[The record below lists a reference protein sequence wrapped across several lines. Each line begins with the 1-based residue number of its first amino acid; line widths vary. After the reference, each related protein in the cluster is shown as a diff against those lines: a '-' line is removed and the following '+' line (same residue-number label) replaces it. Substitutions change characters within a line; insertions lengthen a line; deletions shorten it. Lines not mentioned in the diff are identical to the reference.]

1 MKAELSHSLRAR
13 LLGFLL
19 GAIMLAAIVQAATA
33 YLTALAQA
41 DLIFDRHMQKMA
53 LALRSG
59 VALATSP
66 PNNEISSDRANEDF
80 FVQMWTSNGV
90 PVFQSAAHQTLR
102 RPARPGFSDV
112 QAQDRTYRVFSIAT
126 PTQIIQVAQDMAARR
141 DMARTLA
148 ERTVGP
154 TLLMAPL
161 LMLVV
166 WWVVSRSLAPV
177 AKVRSQM
184 ALRKAD
190 ELSPLSEVG
199 LPVEVRPLIQ
209 ELNLLFER
217 LRKAFDSQKVFVAD
231 AAHEMRSPLAALK
244 IQLQGLQRA
253 PDDPAREL
261 AIRRLAAGIDRA
273 AHLVDQLLVLAR
285 QEASAATG
293 LALESIDLAQ
303 VSFLSVSDTLVA
315 AQARQI
321 DLGVHRAESTLL
333 QGHPEALRILVR
345 NLLDNAVKY
354 TPVGGTVD
362 LDVHGTSDGAVLSIE
377 DSGPGIAEE
386 DRGRVLDRFYRAH
399 GAGSTG
405 SGLGLAIVKAI
416 ATLHDASVVL
426 DRSVR
431 LGGLRVQVN
440 FERAASPVAG
450 NNQRS

>member
-1 MKAELSHSLRAR
+1 MKAEIPHSLRAR

-19 GAIMLAAIVQAATA
+19 GAIMLTAIVQAGTV
-33 YLTALAQA
+33 YLTALTQA

-53 LALRSG
+53 MALRSG

-66 PNNEISSDRANEDF
+66 PNNEVSSDRANEDF

-102 RPARPGFSDV
+102 RPAKPGFSDV

-126 PTQIIQVAQDMAARR
+126 PTHLIQVAQDMAARR
-141 DMARTLA
+141 DMARALA
-148 ERTVGP
+148 VRTVGP

-161 LMLVV
+161 LMLIV

-190 ELSPLSEVG
+190 ELAPLSELG
-199 LPVEVRPLIQ
+199 LPAEVRPLIQ
-209 ELNLLFER
+209 ELNLLFDR

-253 PDDPAREL
+253 ADDPTREL
-261 AIRRLAAGIDRA
+261 AIKRLAAGIDRA

-285 QEASAATG
+285 HEASAATG
-293 LALESIDLAQ
+293 VTFEPIDLAQ
-303 VSFLSVSDTLVA
+303 VGFLSVSDTLVA
-315 AQARQI
+315 AQTRQI
-321 DLGVHRAESTLL
+321 DLGVHRAETILVH
-333 QGHPEALRILVR
+333 GHSEALRILTR

-362 LDVHGTSDGAVLSIE
+362 LDVHATEEGAVLCVE
-377 DSGPGIAEE
+377 DSGPGIPEM
-386 DRGRVLDRFYRAH
+386 DRGRVLDRFYRAN

-405 SGLGLAIVKAI
+405 SGLGLAIVNAI
-416 ATLHDASVVL
+416 SGLHGAVVVL
-426 DRSVR
+426 DKSMR
-431 LGGLRVQVN
+431 LGGLRVRVIFKRETPLPN
-440 FERAASPVAG
+440 H
-450 NNQRS
+450 NRS